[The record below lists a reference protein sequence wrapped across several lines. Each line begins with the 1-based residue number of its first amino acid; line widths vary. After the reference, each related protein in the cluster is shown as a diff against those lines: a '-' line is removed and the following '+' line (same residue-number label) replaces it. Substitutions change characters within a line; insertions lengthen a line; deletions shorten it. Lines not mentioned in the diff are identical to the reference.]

1 MPAASAPAP
10 IYVDTQHDDMVHD
23 AQLDYYGVKL
33 ATSSSDRTVKIY
45 NVSST
50 AYEHAATLT
59 GADGPVWQVS
69 WAHPKF
75 GVILACACFDGSML
89 IFQETRPRDW
99 TLVHAAK
106 QLHESSV
113 NSVAFCP
120 HEFGLMCAGAS
131 SDGRVSVLTHQSDNT
146 WSVEYIRD
154 NALGVNAVSWAPY
167 GAYYGASSSNN
178 NNHDG
183 DDDDHDENEEDEQP
197 RLVTGGC
204 DNRIRFWIK
213 HKDTGLWVHDEKSNS
228 FGTEVSHTD
237 WVRDVAWAPC
247 ILPNVNV
254 VASCSEDRRVIIW
267 TQTNGAGQEWKP
279 TLLHTFDSPV
289 WRLSWSVTGHM
300 LAVSSGDND
309 VTLWKSG
316 LDGVWTQMDT
326 TVEESTT
333 AQNPAAAAA
342 PPPAQG

>member
-1 MPAASAPAP
+1 MASTTAPAAQPSTAAP

-45 NVSST
+45 NVSSS

-75 GVILACACFDGSML
+75 GVILACACFDGSIL

-113 NSVAFCP
+113 NSVSFAP

-131 SDGRVSVLTHQSDNT
+131 SDGRVSILTHQSDNS
-146 WSVEYIRD
+146 WSVEYIQD

-167 GAYYGASSSNN
+167 GAYHDAAAAAASAM
-178 NNHDG
+178 D
-183 DDDDHDENEEDEQP
+183 NEEDVEEEQP

-213 HKDTGLWVHDEKSNS
+213 SKETGVWVEDEKSNK
-228 FGTEVSHTD
+228 FGTEVQHSD

-247 ILPNVNV
+247 ILPNVNI

-267 TQTNGAGQEWKP
+267 TQKSDTSEEWKP

-326 TVEESTT
+326 TLDAESSST
-333 AQNPAAAAA
+333 A
-342 PPPAQG
+342 PPQAQG